1 MAHTLSAATRKL
13 VARFRR
19 QRPLRAGSLLITL
32 FGDAVAPHGGAIS
45 LGSLIQLTQPFGVGE
60 RLVRTSVAR
69 LAQDGWLASERE
81 GRTSEYR
88 LTDVGKRRFAE
99 ATRRIYASS
108 PERWAGS
115 WTLLLVPFN
124 GTARDKVRE
133 ELRWLGFGQV
143 SQGLLAHPTR
153 SVPEVRAQL
162 ADLESSTAGIAIFQ
176 AQSGDLDADR
186 RLAASGWDL
195 NELSRD
201 YAAFV
206 RSFAPVLDALR
217 TQGAVESSEVEPAG
231 EEAERAFVI
240 RTLLVH
246 EYRKIHLRDP
256 LLPRDLLPANWIGNE
271 AYELC
276 RALYGQVFDAAERHF
291 ASIASR
297 TRGTLP
303 ALSRET
309 WSRFGGLRPTVKR

>member
-1 MAHTLSAATRKL
+1 MPTTLSAVTRKL
-13 VARFRR
+13 AGRFRR
-19 QRPLRAGSLLITL
+19 QRPLRAGSLLITI

-45 LGSLIQLTQPFGVGE
+45 LGSLIRLAEPFGVGE

-88 LTDVGKRRFAE
+88 LTEMGKRRFAE
-99 ATRRIYASS
+99 ATQRIYGSS
-108 PERWAGS
+108 PERWNGR
-115 WTLLLVPFN
+115 WTLLLVPFD
-124 GTARDKVRE
+124 GTAREKVRE

-153 SVPEVRAQL
+153 SIQEARAQL
-162 ADLESSTAGIAIFQ
+162 ADLEPSTGGIAIFE
-176 AQSGDLDADR
+176 AQSGDLEADR

-195 NELSRD
+195 DELSRG
-201 YAAFV
+201 YATFV
-206 RSFAPVLDALR
+206 RSFAPVLDTLQTRGSKTKDA
-217 TQGAVESSEVEPAG
+217 SAG

-256 LLPRDLLPANWIGNE
+256 LLPRDLLPAGWIGTE

-276 RALYGQVFDAAERHF
+276 RALYSRVFDPAERHV

-297 TRGTLP
+297 TRGALP
-303 ALSRET
+303 ALSRDT
-309 WSRFGGLRPTVKR
+309 WSRFGGLR

>member
-1 MAHTLSAATRKL
+1 MPDTLSAATRKL
-13 VARFRR
+13 VGRFRR

-45 LGSLIQLTQPFGVGE
+45 LGSLIRLTDPFGVGE

-88 LTDVGKRRFAE
+88 LTDIGKRRFAE
-99 ATRRIYASS
+99 ATQRIYGSS
-108 PERWAGS
+108 PERWAGR

-124 GTARDKVRE
+124 GTAREKVRE

-153 SVPEVRAQL
+153 SVKEVRAQL
-162 ADLESSTAGIAIFQ
+162 ADLESPTEGISIFE
-176 AQSGDLDADR
+176 AHSGDLESDR

-195 NELSRD
+195 DELSRD

-217 TQGAVESSEVEPAG
+217 APSAVESSKVDPPG
-231 EEAERAFVI
+231 VEAERAFVI

-256 LLPRDLLPANWIGNE
+256 LLPQDLLPANWIGNG

-276 RALYGQVFDAAERHF
+276 RELYGQVFDAAERHF
-291 ASIASR
+291 ASSASR
-297 TRGTLP
+297 TRGKLP

-309 WSRFGGLRPTVKR
+309 WTRFGGLRR